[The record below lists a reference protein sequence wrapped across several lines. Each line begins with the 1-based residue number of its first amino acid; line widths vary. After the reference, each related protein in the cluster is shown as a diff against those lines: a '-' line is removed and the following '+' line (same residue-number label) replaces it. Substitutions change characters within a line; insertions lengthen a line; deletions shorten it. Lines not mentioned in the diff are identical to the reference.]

1 MKIAVFYEHIA
12 EAAQQE
18 NITPVKS
25 IYEKV
30 KSFGIDAVE
39 IDYDRA
45 VKEEDFLFRDLKEA
59 DLSVSCMYGFFDFV
73 HGSTVED
80 GKRMVDFADKHD
92 IRKVMLIPG
101 FLKKVEFIPF
111 LYQKK
116 LDKMI
121 VALTN
126 ICEYAKSRN
135 IMVVLEDFDGK
146 EAPFATAEQLSVFLK
161 RIPDLYCA
169 FDTGNFLYSGE
180 DSLKVLPVFLDRIR
194 HVHCKDRTF
203 TAKEGEEPKETVDG
217 KKMYSCAVGSG
228 CIQMK
233 EILDQIIGSG
243 YDGYLSI
250 EHFGSLN
257 QLSDMEKSAAYLKN
271 FCDVH

>member
-1 MKIAVFYEHIA
+1 
-12 EAAQQE
+12 
-18 NITPVKS
+18 
-25 IYEKV
+25 
-30 KSFGIDAVE
+30 
-39 IDYDRA
+39 
-45 VKEEDFLFRDLKEA
+45 
-59 DLSVSCMYGFFDFV
+59 
-73 HGSTVED
+73 
-80 GKRMVDFADKHD
+80 MVDFAEKHD
-92 IRKVMLIPG
+92 IRRIMLIPG

-121 VALTN
+121 MALKD
-126 ICEYAKSRN
+126 ICEYAKRRN

-180 DSLKVLPVFLDRIR
+180 DSLKVLPLFIDRIR
-194 HVHCKDRTF
+194 HVHCKDRSF

-233 EILDQIIGSG
+233 EILDQIIASG

-250 EHFGSLN
+250 EHFGSLD
-257 QLSDMEKSAAYLKN
+257 QLSDMESSAAYLKN
-271 FCDVH
+271 FCL

>member
-1 MKIAVFYEHIA
+1 MKIAVFYDHIE
-12 EAAQQE
+12 EAARQ
-18 NITPVKS
+18 NHIKPVKN
-25 IYEKV
+25 IYKNV
-30 KSFGIDAVE
+30 RSFGIDAVE
-39 IDYDRA
+39 LDYERA
-45 VKEEDFLFRDLKEA
+45 VKEEDFLFKNLKEA
-59 DLSVSCMYGFFDFV
+59 DFSVSCMYGFFDFA
-73 HGSTVED
+73 HGNTVED
-80 GKRMVDFADKHD
+80 GRRMVDFAEKHD
-92 IRKVMLIPG
+92 IRRIMLIPG

-121 VALTN
+121 MALKD
-126 ICEYAKSRN
+126 ICEYAKRRN

-180 DSLKVLPVFLDRIR
+180 DSLKVLPLFIDRIR
-194 HVHCKDRTF
+194 HVHCKDRSF

-233 EILDQIIGSG
+233 EILDQIIASG

-250 EHFGSLN
+250 EHFGSLD
-257 QLSDMEKSAAYLKN
+257 QLSDMERSAAYLKN
-271 FCDVH
+271 FCL

>member
-39 IDYDRA
+39 IDYERA
-45 VKEEDFLFRDLKEA
+45 VKEEDFLFRDLEEA
-59 DLSVSCMYGFFDFV
+59 DLSVSCMYGFFDFA
-73 HGSTVED
+73 HESTVED
-80 GKRMVDFADKHD
+80 GKRMVDFADKHN
-92 IRKVMLIPG
+92 IRKIMLIPG

-146 EAPFATAEQLSVFLK
+146 EAPFSTAEQLSVFLK

-228 CIQMK
+228 CIRMK

-243 YDGYLSI
+243 YDDYLSI

-257 QLSDMEKSAAYLKN
+257 QLSDMEKSAAYLKK
-271 FCDVH
+271 FCDIH

>member
-39 IDYDRA
+39 IDYERA

-126 ICEYAKSRN
+126 FCEYAKSRN

>member
-1 MKIAVFYEHIA
+1 MKIAVFYDHIE
-12 EAAQQE
+12 EAARQ
-18 NITPVKS
+18 NHIKPVKN
-25 IYEKV
+25 IYKNV
-30 KSFGIDAVE
+30 RSFGIDAVE
-39 IDYDRA
+39 LDYERA
-45 VKEEDFLFRDLKEA
+45 VKEEASLFKNLKEA
-59 DLSVSCMYGFFDFV
+59 DFSVSCMYGFFDFA

-80 GKRMVDFADKHD
+80 GRRMVDFAEKHD
-92 IRKVMLIPG
+92 IRRIMLIPG
-101 FLKKVEFIPF
+101 FLKKVEFIHF

-121 VALTN
+121 MALKD
-126 ICEYAKSRN
+126 ICGYAKRRN

-180 DSLKVLPVFLDRIR
+180 DSLKVLPLFIDRIR
-194 HVHCKDRTF
+194 HVHCKDRSF

-233 EILDQIIGSG
+233 EILDQIIASG

-250 EHFGSLN
+250 EHFGSLD
-257 QLSDMEKSAAYLKN
+257 QLSDMERSAAYLKN
-271 FCDVH
+271 FCL

>member
-39 IDYDRA
+39 IDYERA

>member
-12 EAAQQE
+12 EAAQQ
-18 NITPVKS
+18 NHISPVKGL
-25 IYEKV
+25 YEKV

-45 VKEEDFLFRDLKEA
+45 VKEEESLFSDLKEA
-59 DLSVSCMYGFFDFV
+59 DLSVSCMYGFFDFAPQ
-73 HGSTVED
+73 STIED
-80 GKRMVDFADKHD
+80 GKRMIDFAEKHG

-111 LYQKK
+111 FYQKK

-121 VALTN
+121 VALRN

-135 IMVVLEDFDGK
+135 VMVVLEDFDGR
-146 EAPFATAEQLSVFLK
+146 EAPFATAKQLSVFFEK
-161 RIPDLYCA
+161 IPDLYCA

-180 DSLKVLPVFLDRIR
+180 DSLKVLPLFIGRIR

-233 EILDQIIGSG
+233 EILDQIIANG

-250 EHFGSLN
+250 EHFGSLD

-271 FCDVH
+271 FLK

>member
-25 IYEKV
+25 IYKKV

-39 IDYDRA
+39 IDYERA
-45 VKEEDFLFRDLKEA
+45 VKEEDFLFRDLEEA

-80 GKRMVDFADKHD
+80 GKRMVDFAKKHD

-121 VALTN
+121 MALTN

-135 IMVVLEDFDGK
+135 IMVVLEDFDRK

>member
-1 MKIAVFYEHIA
+1 MKIAVFYEHIT

-39 IDYDRA
+39 IDYERA
-45 VKEEDFLFRDLKEA
+45 VKEEDFLFRDLEEA
-59 DLSVSCMYGFFDFV
+59 DLSVSCMYGFFDFA

-80 GKRMVDFADKHD
+80 GKRMVDFADKHN
-92 IRKVMLIPG
+92 IRKIMLIPG

-121 VALTN
+121 MALTN

-146 EAPFATAEQLSVFLK
+146 EAPFATAEQLSVFFK

-233 EILDQIIGSG
+233 EILDQIIENG

-257 QLSDMEKSAAYLKN
+257 QLSDMEKSSVYLKN